1 MKNSSRP
8 HGLGK
13 EWWDQPVEGKTMSK
27 LWYLP
32 LAAVIGAASLSVW
45 AQANAGPPPAVS
57 PGVVVS
63 NVDSGSRPAS
73 FEDSPK
79 PDDSPK
85 PSDPPSAFPSPTPPA
100 SIAAVP
106 EHTPATQLIPAEPV
120 TLPPVQVTHSPAP
133 VDDKGGLRAPGVSD
147 DGPTHDLN
155 DDTGGLRAPGV
166 SGDGPTHDL
175 NDDKGGL
182 SEKDASDDGAGHGG
196 SGDDKGGLR

>member
-1 MKNSSRP
+1 MEDSFPFHS
-8 HGLGK
+8 GEE
-13 EWWDQPVEGKTMSK
+13 EWWNQQMKGRPMSK

-32 LAAVIGAASLSVW
+32 LAAVLGAASLTVW

-63 NVDSGSRPAS
+63 NVDSGSKPAV

-79 PDDSPK
+79 PDDSP
-85 PSDPPSAFPSPTPPA
+85 SALATPAPTA
-100 SIAAVP
+100 SITAVP
-106 EHTPATQLIPAEPV
+106 EHTPETQIVPAEPV
-120 TLPPVQVTHSPAP
+120 TLPPVQVTHAPGP

-155 DDTGGLRAPGV
+155 DDKGGLRAPGV
-166 SGDGPTHDL
+166 SDDGAAHDA

-182 SEKDASDDGAGHGG
+182 RDRNSSDDGKGHD
-196 SGDDKGGLR
+196 STDDKGGLR

>member
-1 MKNSSRP
+1 MEDSFPFHS
-8 HGLGK
+8 GEE
-13 EWWDQPVEGKTMSK
+13 EWWNQQMKGRPMSK

-32 LAAVIGAASLSVW
+32 LAAVLGAASLTVW

-63 NVDSGSRPAS
+63 NVDSGSKPAT

-79 PDDSPK
+79 PDDSP
-85 PSDPPSAFPSPTPPA
+85 SALATADPTPTA
-100 SIAAVP
+100 SITAVP
-106 EHTPATQLIPAEPV
+106 EHTPETRIVPAEPV
-120 TLPPVQVTHSPAP
+120 TLPPVQVTHAPGP

-155 DDTGGLRAPGV
+155 DDKGGLRAPGV
-166 SGDGPTHDL
+166 SDDGAAHDA

-182 SEKDASDDGAGHGG
+182 RERDASDDGKGHD
-196 SGDDKGGLR
+196 SKDDKGGLR

>member
-1 MKNSSRP
+1 MENSFPFHS
-8 HGLGK
+8 GEE
-13 EWWDQPVEGKTMSK
+13 EWWNQQMKGRPMSK

-32 LAAVIGAASLSVW
+32 LAAVLGAASLTVW

-63 NVDSGSRPAS
+63 NVDSGSKPAT

-79 PDDSPK
+79 PDDSP
-85 PSDPPSAFPSPTPPA
+85 SALATAAPTPTA
-100 SIAAVP
+100 SITAVP
-106 EHTPATQLIPAEPV
+106 EHTPETQIVPAEPV
-120 TLPPVQVTHSPAP
+120 TLPPVQVTHAPGP

-155 DDTGGLRAPGV
+155 DDKGGLRAPGV
-166 SGDGPTHDL
+166 SDDGPTHDA

-182 SEKDASDDGAGHGG
+182 RERDASDDGKGHD
-196 SGDDKGGLR
+196 SKDDKGGLR